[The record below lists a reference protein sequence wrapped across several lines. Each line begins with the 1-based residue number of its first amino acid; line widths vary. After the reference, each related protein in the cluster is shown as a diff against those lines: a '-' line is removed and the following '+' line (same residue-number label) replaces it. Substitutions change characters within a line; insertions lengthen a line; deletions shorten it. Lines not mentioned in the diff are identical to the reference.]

1 MRGLIEKV
9 KEWITE
15 GYVKTSVWKRL
26 QNCVSADVLPSFRE
40 RRELRRRSLSTESL
54 TLADTSVLSATDDFT
69 DQFETS
75 GISAG
80 KEYNQSISI
89 RDIRVFPI
97 LC

>member
-15 GYVKTSVWKRL
+15 GYVNTSVWKRL

-40 RRELRRRSLSTESL
+40 RSELRRRSLSTEPL
-54 TLADTSVLSATDDFT
+54 TFADVSSATDDFT
-69 DQFETS
+69 GQLEAS

-80 KEYNQSISI
+80 KEYNESISI
-89 RDIRVFPI
+89 QDIRVFPI
-97 LC
+97 LY